1 MSGIT
6 GSYGSSIFR
15 DIMTKEGS
23 YGETEE
29 RRQSGAKVRREGCE
43 EGVVKGKVNEGER
56 KKEGEGKL

>member
-43 EGVVKGKVNEGER
+43 EGVVKGKVN
-56 KKEGEGKL
+56 